1 MGRDSQWSVVWWTW
15 FRDWR
20 GFQWHGY
27 TVLVKPMQTAHL
39 ASCFTF
45 LWFGVIVKEN
55 YQQYEW
61 SSLRSMHLTMRFDF
75 HTEICRRS
83 LMATSVQVDVS
94 ESPHHTDREG
104 GPICGSFFFHVKST
118 ILSSDQAKMAC
129 WLVTEIV
136 SSWVWVILYWHLC
149 CSPANQILCWRE
161 MTFSSSMFLSKRPKS
176 PAFCGPIGSFKKGS
190 ASLDTWR
197 WLLNLPWCLKS
208 FSYVSL
214 RASQKRSR
222 RGRSSPPP
230 PDAMEPLTA
239 GSAVAKRGAP
249 LLARL
254 MLSISA
260 EWLKTPSGLPLYSG
274 EWSQM
279 FSVSGLYS
287 IQLV

>member
-104 GPICGSFFFHVKST
+104 GPICGSFFFPCEVNN
-118 ILSSDQAKMAC
+118 
-129 WLVTEIV
+129 
-136 SSWVWVILYWHLC
+136 
-149 CSPANQILCWRE
+149 P
-161 MTFSSSMFLSKRPKS
+161 FL
-176 PAFCGPIGSFKKGS
+176 
-190 ASLDTWR
+190 
-197 WLLNLPWCLKS
+197 
-208 FSYVSL
+208 
-214 RASQKRSR
+214 RS
-222 RGRSSPPP
+222 GKN
-230 PDAMEPLTA
+230 
-239 GSAVAKRGAP
+239 G
-249 LLARL
+249 LLACNWNSFIL
-254 MLSISA
+254 GLGNLILAPVLFTCESNIV
-260 EWLKTPSGLPLYSG
+260 LKGND
-274 EWSQM
+274 
-279 FSVSGLYS
+279 V
-287 IQLV
+287 